1 MLDRLDRRIL
11 SLLQEN
17 GRMSNLELSEK
28 VGLSPTPC
36 LRRTKRLEEDGVIKG
51 YTAILDEKACG
62 LPLSVFVSIR
72 LTQQNQE
79 QIAEFEKAVASWNEV
94 TECYLMTGSRDYLL
108 HIFAEGIEGY
118 ERFLKQKMTR
128 LKCIQSVET
137 NFTMSTIKRRIGL
150 PPL

>member
-1 MLDRLDRRIL
+1 MLDHTDRHIL
-11 SLLQEN
+11 TLLQEN
-17 GRMSNLELSEK
+17 GRMTNLELAEK

-36 LRRTKRLEEDGVIKG
+36 LRRTKKLEEDGVIQG
-51 YTAILDEKACG
+51 YAAIVDQKAYG

-72 LTQQNQE
+72 LTQQTEE
-79 QIAEFEKAVASWNEV
+79 QIREFEKAVASWNEV

-108 HIFAEGIEGY
+108 HVYADGIDGY

-137 NFTMSTIKRRIGL
+137 NFAMSTIKKRFGL
-150 PPL
+150 PAV